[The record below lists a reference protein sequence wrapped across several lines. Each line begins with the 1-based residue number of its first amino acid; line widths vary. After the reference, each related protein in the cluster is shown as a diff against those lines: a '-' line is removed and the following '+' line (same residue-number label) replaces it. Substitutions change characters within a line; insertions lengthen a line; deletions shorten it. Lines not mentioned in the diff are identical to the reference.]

1 MTDHT
6 HPRRVDQPPIGP
18 PDWPHPGIAGPI
30 AELQRRVSLRG
41 VRTSDDFMT
50 GLGEVVHD
58 DPAFVDL
65 FAGTVW
71 GHIVWAKNVGRPL
84 SPRLA
89 DAFVI
94 VHKYQLI
101 KGVANPGGSATNV
114 GGWVD
119 AAAPTLW
126 DGPHDDGHYRVSFM
140 LQGAYPWTNGVG
152 IHLTP
157 SIEWEPHVAPWLAER
172 VRYVAYPA
180 SLEQTAGAFWPTKTG
195 ITDLDDFEVRWS
207 PF

>member
-1 MTDHT
+1 MLA
-6 HPRRVDQPPIGP
+6 
-18 PDWPHPGIAGPI
+18 PHPGIAGPI

-41 VRTSDDFMT
+41 ARTSDDFMT
-50 GLGEVVHD
+50 GLSEVVHD

-114 GGWVD
+114 GGSREFDVVLYPERTTKHVRFTG
-119 AAAPTLW
+119 APIT
-126 DGPHDDGHYRVSFM
+126 
-140 LQGAYPWTNGVG
+140 
-152 IHLTP
+152 
-157 SIEWEPHVAPWLAER
+157 VA
-172 VRYVAYPA
+172 
-180 SLEQTAGAFWPTKTG
+180 F
-195 ITDLDDFEVRWS
+195 
-207 PF
+207 